1 MNSTKLTAEEA
12 RKEYVGKVNIT
23 AQADYDRWP
32 EANGMR
38 RRLFELADIA
48 GITVAQVQHDLKHA
62 NIDCTGG
69 RW

>member
-1 MNSTKLTAEEA
+1 MNSTITAEQA
-12 RKEYVGKVNIT
+12 RKEYAGKVNIT

-38 RRLFELADIA
+38 RHLWDLAAKA
-48 GITVAQVQHDLKHA
+48 GISSEQVQHDLQHA
-62 NIDCTGG
+62 KIDCTGG